1 MKNFLLVAA
10 ILLGIFIPAG
20 ASFSFLIKYL
30 LMGMLFFTFLKMS
43 IKKWRLTKSHFFI
56 PLFTFSL
63 SLILFL
69 LLRTI
74 NLVLA
79 QVVFLSIA
87 APTAIAAPS
96 IINLLKGNIDY
107 TFISVLITNFA
118 SAIFFPVTLSLLII
132 ADISISVVDILMP
145 VLTVMLIPFAAA
157 GLLRFISGRS
167 NGKIKLPK
175 DLTFYLLVVNIYF
188 GVAKASD
195 FVRNE
200 VDMNDNIIFVIAI
213 AIAVI
218 TILNFS
224 VGYFFGEKELK
235 IESSQSLGQK
245 NNAFLI
251 WIALTFIN
259 PLVAVGPVC
268 YIVYQNFYISYQ
280 LYRKDK
286 QKVIASSFP

>member
-10 ILLGIFIPAG
+10 IMLGIFIPAG

-43 IKKWRLTKSHFFI
+43 IKKWRLTKSHLFI
-56 PLFTFSL
+56 PLFTFSF

-118 SAIFFPVTLSLLII
+118 SAVFFPVTLSLLII
-132 ADISISVVDILMP
+132 ADISISVFEILIP
-145 VLTVMLIPFAAA
+145 VLIVILFPFLAAM
-157 GLLRFISGRS
+157 LLRFLVDKSD
-167 NGKIKLPK
+167 GKIKMPK
-175 DLTFYLLVVNIYF
+175 DLTYYLLVLNVYL

-200 VDMNDNIIFVIAI
+200 VDMNDNIIFVIAL

-224 VGYFFGEKELK
+224 LGYFFGEKDLK
-235 IESSQSLGQK
+235 VESSQSLGQK

-286 QKVIASSFP
+286 EKVIASSSP

>member
-43 IKKWRLTKSHFFI
+43 IKKWRLNKSHLFI

-118 SAIFFPVTLSLLII
+118 SAVFFPVTLSLLII
-132 ADISISVVDILMP
+132 ADISISVFEILIP
-145 VLTVMLIPFAAA
+145 VLIVILFPFLAAM
-157 GLLRFISGRS
+157 LLRFLVDKSD
-167 NGKIKLPK
+167 GKIKLPK
-175 DLTFYLLVVNIYF
+175 DLTFYLLVVNIYL

-286 QKVIASSFP
+286 QKVIASSSP

>member
-1 MKNFLLVAA
+1 MKNLLLVAA

-43 IKKWRLTKSHFFI
+43 IKKWRLNKSHLFI

-118 SAIFFPVTLSLLII
+118 SAIFFPLTLSLLII
-132 ADISISVVDILMP
+132 ADISISVVDILIP

-157 GLLRFISGRS
+157 VLLRFISGRS

-175 DLTFYLLVVNIYF
+175 DLTFYLLVVNIYL

-286 QKVIASSFP
+286 QKVIASSSP